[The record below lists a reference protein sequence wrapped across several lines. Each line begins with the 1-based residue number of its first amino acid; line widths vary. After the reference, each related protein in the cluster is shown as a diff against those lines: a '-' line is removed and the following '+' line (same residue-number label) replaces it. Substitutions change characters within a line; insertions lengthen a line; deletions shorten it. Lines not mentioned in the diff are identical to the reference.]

1 MPTAMPSTLEVARR
15 KGLDYVAANVAPIPI
30 EGDTVFK
37 TFMQEGGETQMV
49 IQTYSVERSLVSVSK
64 VE

>member
-1 MPTAMPSTLEVARR
+1 MPSTLEVARR
-15 KGLDYVAANVAPIPI
+15 KGMDYAAANVAPIPI

-37 TFMQEGGETQMV
+37 TF